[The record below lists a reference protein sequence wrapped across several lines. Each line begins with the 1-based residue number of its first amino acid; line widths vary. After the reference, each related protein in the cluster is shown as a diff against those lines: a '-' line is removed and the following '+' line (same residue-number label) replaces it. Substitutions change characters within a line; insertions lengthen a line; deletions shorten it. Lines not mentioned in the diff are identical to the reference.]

1 MGVRTSGCAF
11 LLPMLASALLGQTT
25 TAIELSAANYGGC
38 DPTGASDSTACLMR
52 ALTDASAKGLRLH
65 VPFGRYKLTPG
76 FTTGLILSGPL
87 NVVADTGTVFDFSAS
102 SSTSDSLKIGGA
114 EPTLK
119 AELTADAAVTSRT
132 VTSSLA
138 PSLHPG
144 DIVLMT
150 TAPYAATH
158 PEDCSAF
165 FDCNLPQ
172 GYKGEMVEVQ
182 SISGN
187 TITLQAGLYD
197 SYAAAQTTIEKMN
210 LPEITMAH
218 ITFVGNAGVPSAGLF
233 IQYARNLILDDV
245 NFVGYQERSLNL
257 LYIFQGLYTN
267 GHIDGMLS
275 VATKTN
281 YGIMIASSQSFS
293 VTNSY
298 LMGGRAGV
306 DIGGR
311 EPTREVVIGPGN
323 TIGNLA
329 ASASMSVDFHGDSE
343 MISVMDNAILNGIDV
358 AGKNTMIHHNRIY
371 GPSASQICVDLEPEI
386 SGDFFQVVNNTLN
399 GCAMGIRFLSYSPK
413 PIAVADVLIAQNDI
427 HATGNSAIFPQGHE
441 GTSASIG
448 TLRLIDNDVS
458 GALFAL
464 RVNNGGGGAF
474 GIGSIQMRGGTY
486 SARNAVVTFD
496 QALSP
501 KPDLTV
507 SGATLELPGG
517 AASPTGIAS
526 VTGTLNSLLVDEG
539 TKIVA
544 DNPADH
550 ALALNTVVAADV
562 KVEQARVV
570 NATYPSGAVSVS
582 AAAFTWADTE
592 LIASADPSTWRVSS
606 SNVLYVPA
614 VGFAG
619 GYPPGAPHPTAPP
632 K

>member
-1 MGVRTSGCAF
+1 M
-11 LLPMLASALLGQTT
+11 
-25 TAIELSAANYGGC
+25 
-38 DPTGASDSTACLMR
+38 
-52 ALTDASAKGLRLH
+52 
-65 VPFGRYKLTPG
+65 
-76 FTTGLILSGPL
+76 
-87 NVVADTGTVFDFSAS
+87 
-102 SSTSDSLKIGGA
+102 
-114 EPTLK
+114 
-119 AELTADAAVTSRT
+119 
-132 VTSSLA
+132 
-138 PSLHPG
+138 
-144 DIVLMT
+144 
-150 TAPYAATH
+150 
-158 PEDCSAF
+158 
-165 FDCNLPQ
+165 
-172 GYKGEMVEVQ
+172 
-182 SISGN
+182 
-187 TITLQAGLYD
+187 
-197 SYAAAQTTIEKMN
+197 
-210 LPEITMAH
+210 
-218 ITFVGNAGVPSAGLF
+218 
-233 IQYARNLILDDV
+233 
-245 NFVGYQERSLNL
+245 
-257 LYIFQGLYTN
+257 
-267 GHIDGMLS
+267 
-275 VATKTN
+275 
-281 YGIMIASSQSFS
+281 
-293 VTNSY
+293 
-298 LMGGRAGV
+298 
-306 DIGGR
+306 
-311 EPTREVVIGPGN
+311 
-323 TIGNLA
+323 
-329 ASASMSVDFHGDSE
+329 
-343 MISVMDNAILNGIDV
+343 
-358 AGKNTMIHHNRIY
+358 
-371 GPSASQICVDLEPEI
+371 
-386 SGDFFQVVNNTLN
+386 
-399 GCAMGIRFLSYSPK
+399 
-413 PIAVADVLIAQNDI
+413 ADVLIAQNDI
-427 HATGNSAIFPQGHE
+427 HATGKSAIFPQGHE